1 MTTTTTT
8 RRSGKQ
14 RYAVQA
20 SPGSPSNGLNKQELP
35 RSPSRQSKHDGCS
48 RCGRPPVSRPRRQRS
63 PSP

>member
-8 RRSGKQ
+8 RRSAEQ

-20 SPGSPSNGLNKQELP
+20 NPASPSNGLNKQELP
-35 RSPSRQSKHDGCS
+35 RSPAGLSKHDGCS
-48 RCGRPPVSRPRRQRS
+48 RCGRPPVSQPRRQRS